1 MLIALFVMTK
11 NSLWYDEFINNIIRN
26 ITHGKTIFYKIIT
39 LFANTYFLI
48 FIALLLMVLLKDK
61 LMKWVIPINL
71 LASAFLNNVL
81 LKLIFRRERPLD
93 MLVQEHGYSFPSGHS
108 FVAVAFY
115 GFLIYLIINSNWNK
129 KIKVILSSILIGLIL
144 MIGISRIYLGVH
156 YPTDVTAG
164 FIGGVIYLIIF
175 IEIVNR
181 VKGVVYEK
189 KKEREKEKIKCL

>member
-1 MLIALFVMTK
+1 MTK

-48 FIALLLMVLLKDK
+48 FIALILMVLLKDK

-115 GFLIYLIINSNWNK
+115 GFLIYLIINSNWSKN
-129 KIKVILSSILIGLIL
+129 IKAILSSILIGLIL